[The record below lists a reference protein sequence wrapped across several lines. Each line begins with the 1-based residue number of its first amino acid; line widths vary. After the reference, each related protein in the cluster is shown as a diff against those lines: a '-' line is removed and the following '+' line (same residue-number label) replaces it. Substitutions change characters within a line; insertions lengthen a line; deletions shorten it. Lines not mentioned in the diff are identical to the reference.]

1 MVKIG
6 SQEIDTNVFLAPM
19 SGITDLPFRLIAAE
33 HGARFGFF
41 EMLDA
46 NSFFYGSKRTITMM
60 KTHKKDT
67 PIAAQLV
74 GREPDIMLQAAERI
88 FEETKVAFIDINA
101 ACPAKKVLKKKAGAY
116 LLRDETT
123 LYKIISRLAGSLP
136 VPVTVKLRIG
146 YDDKAATD
154 IGGIA
159 RRCEESGASAIF
171 VHGRTREQ
179 GYSGVVDYAPIKAVK
194 DSVTIPVFG
203 SGDVFSPEHGKKM
216 LSMTGCD
223 GILVA
228 RGALGNPW
236 IFDDIDHYLKNGS
249 ARPRRDIKTI
259 KEVLKRHLA
268 YVEKYNLSL
277 GKIGVMRKVSLWY
290 LKHIPNAKRIRAEI
304 CTVANTYE
312 KMISFIDAI
321 QEERDEIPHGISN
334 L

>member
-46 NSFFYGSKRTITMM
+46 NSFFYGSRRTLSMM
-60 KTHKKDT
+60 KTHKNDT

-74 GREPDIMLQAAERI
+74 GREPDIMLGAAEKI
-88 FEETKVAFIDINA
+88 LKEVNIAFLDINA
-101 ACPAKKVLKKKAGAY
+101 ACPAKKVLKKKSGAY
-116 LLRDETT
+116 LLHDETA
-123 LYKIISRLAGSLP
+123 LYKIISRLAGSFP

-146 YDDKAATD
+146 YDDKATTD

-171 VHGRTREQ
+171 VHGRTRLQ
-179 GYSGVVDYAPIKAVK
+179 GYSGVVDYAAIKAVK

-203 SGDVFSPEHGKKM
+203 SGDVFSPELGQKM

-236 IFDDIDHYLKNGS
+236 IFEDTDRYFRNGS
-249 ARPRRDIKTI
+249 ARPRRDVRTV

-268 YVEKYNLSL
+268 YIEEHNGSR
-277 GKIGVMRKVSLWY
+277 GKVGVMRKTSLWY
-290 LKHIPNAKRIRAEI
+290 LKHFPSAKRIRSEI

-312 KMISFIDAI
+312 KMIKFIDTI
-321 QEERDEIPHGISN
+321 QEERDEIPHGVSN